1 MIKKATDR
9 RGWLKYMA
17 KEENVPGWR
26 SWNNFDMDREMW
38 KVLRIEYV
46 NQNLQTLLFGF

>member
-1 MIKKATDR
+1 MWGIGNGAGQLNGKITIKNATDR

-26 SWNNFDMDREMW
+26 SMTTAEAVTEWNDSDN
-38 KVLRIEYV
+38 
-46 NQNLQTLLFGF
+46 